1 MSEICPIWNEECSG
15 ECMEGRNDIPS
26 NLSYSS
32 FEKMKCLR
40 AGVFAYRYFNRV
52 QRMTARLD
60 EDAKIRLC
68 AEIAYQNEV
77 HDNPQTLDETLIRKI
92 EFQSI
97 PLMPARLDLA
107 LKWLVRHSPV
117 IGAQPLRDL
126 KQVPSFLA
134 FCYCYVRDEISPI
147 GIGILQGEMEM
158 ILDALLDEGLVKF
171 PNVGNSGYTDHSI
184 IKVTHKGYAR
194 YQELERESVDSSL
207 AFVAM
212 WFNDS
217 MNPLR
222 EAIKAGIEAA
232 GYIPQFVD
240 THGSAANRIEDEIIA
255 LIRQSRFVVADFTAS
270 TTPIKSEDE
279 ANARG
284 GVYYEAGFAHGLG
297 RPVFFTCRKDY
308 IDTPKALHFDTSHFL
323 HLDWE
328 ENGLGEDGRF
338 REELRKRII
347 AVVGKGPE
355 PPKKKKGED
364 AAAGN

>member
-26 NLSYSS
+26 DLSHSS
-32 FEKMKCLR
+32 FEKIKCLR
-40 AGVFAYRYFNRV
+40 AGVFSYQYFNRV

-60 EDAKIRLC
+60 DDAKIRLC

-77 HDNPQTLDETLIRKI
+77 NDNPQTLDETLIRKI

-107 LKWLVRHSPV
+107 LKWLVRHSLV
-117 IGAQPLRDL
+117 IGARPLMEL
-126 KQVPSFLA
+126 KQVPSFLT
-134 FCYCYVRDEISPI
+134 FCYCYVRSDPFPI
-147 GIGILQGEMEM
+147 GIGMLSGEMEM
-158 ILDALLDEGLVKF
+158 ILNALMDEELVNF
-171 PNVGNSGYTDHSI
+171 PRQPSSGYFDYSAT
-184 IKVTHKGYAR
+184 KVTHKGYAR

-270 TTPIKSEDE
+270 ATPIKSEGE

-328 ENGLGEDGRF
+328 DNGLGEGGKF
-338 REELRKRII
+338 REKLQRRII

-355 PPKKKKGED
+355 TPKNK
-364 AAAGN
+364 